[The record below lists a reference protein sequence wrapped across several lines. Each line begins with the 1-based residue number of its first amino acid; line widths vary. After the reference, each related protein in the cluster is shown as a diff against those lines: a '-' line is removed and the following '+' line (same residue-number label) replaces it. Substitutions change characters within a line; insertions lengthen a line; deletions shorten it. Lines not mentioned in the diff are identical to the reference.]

1 LRHGGERQGEGLEIS
16 VAFREA
22 GIVALEAVF
31 PEELLDDG
39 GGIGGWFVRGRL
51 SRGRFGRFDGGRE
64 ERARGEKDC
73 REPGFSPAPSYRNSH
88 AKEPVLDPKESVST
102 PMRRAIST

>member
-16 VAFREA
+16 VAFR
-22 GIVALEAVF
+22 
-31 PEELLDDG
+31 EELLDDG